1 MSHTHTNPATA
12 YFRLPHALPDGQAFA
27 LLPDAKGALP
37 VACQSLGDLARC
49 IHRRRRRDAL
59 RLADA
64 PVEFADRV
72 RDMVEVSADELDGDG
87 HATGRT
93 RLIGHA
99 WLGGRDRRVLEAA
112 LGAVI
117 PNRRA

>member
-1 MSHTHTNPATA
+1 MRHHPNPAVRHL
-12 YFRLPHALPDGQAFA
+12 RLADTLPDGHAFA
-27 LLPDAKGALP
+27 LIPDAPGARP
-37 VACQSLGDLARC
+37 VACASVGDLARC

-64 PVEFADRV
+64 PVEFADRT
-72 RDMVEVSADELDGDG
+72 RAMVEIQADEVDDEG

-99 WLGGRDRRVLEAA
+99 WLGGRDRRALEAA
-112 LGAVI
+112 LNAVV
-117 PNRRA
+117 PNRRAA